1 MTSAKKRGL
10 GRGLEALLGPKA
22 AAEAPALE
30 ATPTDTLR
38 VLPIDALTPGKYQPR
53 RAMDP
58 AKLTELAESIKA
70 QGVMQPI
77 LVRAIDS
84 TPGAE
89 RYEIVAGE
97 RRWRAA
103 KVAGLR
109 EVPTIVA
116 TLTDR
121 EAAEWGVV
129 ENLQREDLNTM
140 DRAFGLKNLLEQFGL
155 SQSDVAERVGLDR
168 SSVANL
174 VRLTDLELPIQDLL
188 REGKLGLGHGKA
200 LLSAPKGSGREKL
213 ANQAASQAWS
223 VRRLE
228 RAAGANTEPG
238 LGTAD
243 ASRAPSH
250 DPLRADAAIREL
262 ERQLGEHLG
271 TKVRIATG
279 ASRTKGR
286 IMLDFYTLEHFDGL
300 MKLMGVEL
308 KS

>member
-1 MTSAKKRGL
+1 M
-10 GRGLEALLGPKA
+10 A
-22 AAEAPALE
+22 A
-30 ATPTDTLR
+30 
-38 VLPIDALTPGKYQPR
+38 
-53 RAMDP
+53 
-58 AKLTELAESIKA
+58 
-70 QGVMQPI
+70 
-77 LVRAIDS
+77 
-84 TPGAE
+84 
-89 RYEIVAGE
+89 
-97 RRWRAA
+97 
-103 KVAGLR
+103 
-109 EVPTIVA
+109 
-116 TLTDR
+116 LTDR

-155 SQSDVAERVGLDR
+155 SQPDVAERVGLDR

-174 VRLTDLELPIQDLL
+174 VRLTDLELPIQDML

-200 LLSAPKGSGREKL
+200 LLSAPKGPSREKL
-213 ANQAASQAWS
+213 ASLAASQAWS

-228 RAAGANTEPG
+228 RAAGANADPG
-238 LGTAD
+238 VGFSGSTAKAT
-243 ASRAPSH
+243 AS

-271 TKVRIATG
+271 TRVRIATG

-286 IMLDFYTLEHFDGL
+286 VMLDFYTLEHFDGL